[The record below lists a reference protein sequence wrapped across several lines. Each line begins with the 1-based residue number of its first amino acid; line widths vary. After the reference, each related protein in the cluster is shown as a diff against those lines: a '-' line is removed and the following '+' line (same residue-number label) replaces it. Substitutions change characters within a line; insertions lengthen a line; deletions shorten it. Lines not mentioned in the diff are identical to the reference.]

1 MTDPDPT
8 EPEIPI
14 VPVPASPPAETPPPV
29 STTPPSPPPPS
40 APVPVATAPAGAPP
54 PTAPYPV
61 PAEVQQGPGFLVRA
75 IWFLLVG
82 WWLTGIV
89 SAIAWFAMVTI
100 IGLPLGIWLIN
111 RIPTVITLRPR
122 TRQVQQMVDAAGFA
136 RLEAVPI
143 PQQPWYVRGVWFI
156 FIGWWASAI
165 VMTIGWILI
174 VLILTI
180 PVGLWMYNRVPFVAS
195 LYRY

>member
-1 MTDPDPT
+1 
-8 EPEIPI
+8 
-14 VPVPASPPAETPPPV
+14 
-29 STTPPSPPPPS
+29 
-40 APVPVATAPAGAPP
+40 
-54 PTAPYPV
+54 V
-61 PAEVQQGPGFLVRA
+61 PAEVQEGPGLLVRA

-89 SAIAWFAMVTI
+89 SAVAWFAMVTI

-122 TRQVQQMVDAAGFA
+122 TREVRQMVDAAGFA
-136 RLEAVPI
+136 RLEAVAI

-156 FIGWWASAI
+156 VIGWWASAI

-174 VLILTI
+174 VLLVTI
-180 PVGLWMYNRVPFVAS
+180 PIGLWMYNRVPFVAS